1 MGQISELEDL
11 KKSTQ
16 ILQSINKE
24 TGDIIEREVELSP
37 MDKLAINKQ
46 QADLQAKI
54 LFLASQGEARTVIRM
69 MRNGELSSIIN

>member
-46 QADLQAKI
+46 
-54 LFLASQGEARTVIRM
+54 S
-69 MRNGELSSIIN
+69 